1 MLAEGRAQQL
11 DQARKMLSGSVRGWM
26 NMEFDYRAKFDRIL
40 RRRKM
45 KDILG
50 ILRVTLVDGEGADAR
65 KSEVTFETAVLTLF
79 DHFDRLAIAKTPFA
93 LRVEF
98 PLCDEVVRVHARG
111 TYEPPSYGFSR
122 KKVRIETTLASGVQ
136 NFVDP
141 VCINLH
147 QHPKPRFNFS
157 KCTAMGGYRGPPPT
171 TGFARLVDD
180 DRTREEE
187 APGGQQMR
195 RDGNDYGER
204 FDDDPICMQEVLE
217 CFCVCLSLA

>member
-11 DQARKMLSGSVRGWM
+11 DHARKMLSGSVRGWM
-26 NMEFDYRAKFDRIL
+26 NMEFDYRAKFERIL

-65 KSEVTFETAVLTLF
+65 TSEVTFEKAILTLF
-79 DHFDRLAIAKTPFA
+79 DHFDQLAISKTPFA

-98 PLCDEVVRVHARG
+98 PLCDEVIRVHARG

-136 NFVDP
+136 DFVDP

-157 KCTAMGGYRGPPPT
+157 KCTAMGDYYRGPPPT
-171 TGFARLVDD
+171 TARLVDD
-180 DRTREEE
+180 DPARKQKEP
-187 APGGQQMR
+187 PGPHQMR
-195 RDGNDYGER
+195 RDAHGER
-204 FDDDPICMQEVLE
+204 FDSDPVCMGEVLE
-217 CFCVCLSLA
+217 CLCLCLS